1 MKTKYLFSVLILYM
15 NYFIHGIGA
24 SLLSQQIVK
33 EMLVVQ
39 WGLGVDEKTIMQVTA
54 IAAALGL
61 GRLISL
67 PFAGPLSDKLGRR
80 ISVLIGVASYT
91 IFFVGIAFSPNV
103 TVAYVAAV
111 LGGIANS
118 FLDTATYPA
127 VAEIIYAYTGIAT
140 MGIKFFISISQL
152 LMPFF
157 LGVCAGTSMSYKML
171 PVVSGVAIAI
181 LGVLCIFVPL
191 PTNAGSGKSESFI
204 DNLKNAHFSLESLAL
219 IFIGFTSTA
228 TFQLWLNCAQV
239 FGKEIAGIPSEKVS
253 IMQTYYSAGTMVAL
267 VVTSFLIMKFKQVR
281 FLVIY
286 PAISAVMLV
295 LVYMIK
301 TPVICYVGAFVIGY
315 AAAGGVL
322 QMATATVNDL
332 FPKIKGTITSLVM
345 IASSLCNYTI
355 LSAASKMT
363 ATNVILMNLVITVIG
378 ILLAVFVNL
387 RYGTLLEHA
396 DQS

>member
-1 MKTKYLFSVLILYM
+1 MDKKYLPSALILYL
-15 NYFIHGIGA
+15 NYFVHGIGC
-24 SLLSQQIVK
+24 SILSQQVVK
-33 EMLVVQ
+33 EMLAQQ
-39 WGLGVDEKTIMQVTA
+39 WGLNDVMAVTS

-80 ISVLIGVASYT
+80 LSVLIGCASYV
-91 IFFVGIAFSPNV
+91 IFFVGIAFSPNT

-127 VAEIIYAYTGIAT
+127 VAEIIYKYTGIAT
-140 MGIKFFISISQL
+140 MGIKFFISVAQL
-152 LMPFF
+152 LIPFF
-157 LGVCAGTSMSYKML
+157 LGVAAGSSMSYLML
-171 PVVSGVAIAI
+171 PLVAGIVIAV
-181 LGVLCIFVPL
+181 LGVLAIFAPF
-191 PTNAGSGKSESFI
+191 PAASESGKSESFI
-204 DNLKNAHFSLESLAL
+204 DNLKNAHFSIESVAL
-219 IFIGFTSTA
+219 ILIGFTSTA
-228 TFQLWLNCAQV
+228 TFQLWLNCAQT
-239 FGKEIAGIPSEKVS
+239 FGKDVAGIASESVS

-267 VVTSFLIMKFKQVR
+267 VVTSLLITKFKQVR

-295 LVYMIK
+295 LVYLIK
-301 TPVICYVGAFVIGY
+301 SPTICYIGAFVIGY

-322 QMATATVNDL
+322 QMATAVVNDL

-355 LSAASKMT
+355 LTAAAKMT
-363 ATNVILMNLVITVIG
+363 ASGVIVMNIAITIIG
-378 ILLAVFVNL
+378 VLLAVYVNA
-387 RYGTLLEHA
+387 RYGVLLKNAEEA
-396 DQS
+396 AK

>member
-1 MKTKYLFSVLILYM
+1 MNKKFLPSAIILYL
-15 NYFIHGIGA
+15 NYFIHGIGC
-24 SLLSQQIVK
+24 SILSQQVVK
-33 EMLVVQ
+33 ELLAEQ
-39 WGLGVDEKTIMQVTA
+39 WGMSDVMAVTA

-80 ISVLIGVASYT
+80 ASVVIGCFSYV

-103 TVAYVAAV
+103 AVAYVAAV

-127 VAEIIYAYTGIAT
+127 VTEIINKYTGIAT
-140 MGIKFFISISQL
+140 MGIKFFISIAQL

-157 LGVCAGTSMSYKML
+157 LGLVAGSAMSYLTL
-171 PVVSGVAIAI
+171 PLVAGIAIAV
-181 LGVLCIFVPL
+181 LGVLAIFAPF
-191 PTNAGSGKSESFI
+191 PTVEGNGKQESLI
-204 DNLKNAHFSLESLAL
+204 SNIKNAHFSIESVAL
-219 IFIGFTSTA
+219 ILIGFTSTA
-228 TFQLWLNCAQV
+228 TFQLWLNCAQT
-239 FGKEIAGIPSEKVS
+239 FGKDIAGIPSESVS
-253 IMQTYYSAGTMVAL
+253 VMQTYYSAGTMVAL
-267 VVTSFLIMKFKQVR
+267 VVTSLLITKFKQVR

-286 PAISAVMLV
+286 PAISVVMLV
-295 LVYMIK
+295 LVYLLR
-301 TPVICYVGAFVIGY
+301 TPSICYIGAFVIGY

-355 LSAASKMT
+355 LSAASKMS
-363 ATNVILMNLVITVIG
+363 ATGVIVMNIVITVIG
-378 ILLAVFVNL
+378 VVLAIFVNI
-387 RYGTLLEHA
+387 RYGTLLKNV
-396 DQS
+396 DK

>member
-1 MKTKYLFSVLILYM
+1 MNKKYLPTALILYM
-15 NYFIHGIGA
+15 NYFIHGIGC
-24 SLLSQQIVK
+24 SILSQQVVK
-33 EMLVVQ
+33 EQLIVQ
-39 WGLGVDEKTIMQVTA
+39 WGVDDVMLVTS

-80 ISVLIGVASYT
+80 LSVLIGVASYI
-91 IFFVGIAFSPNV
+91 IFFVGIAFSPNMQI
-103 TVAYVAAV
+103 AYIAAV

-127 VAEIIYAYTGIAT
+127 VAEIINKYTGIAT
-140 MGIKFFISISQL
+140 MGIKFFISIAQL

-157 LGVCAGTSMSYKML
+157 LGCVVGTKMSYLML
-171 PVVSGVAIAI
+171 PLVAGVVIAVF
-181 LGVLCIFVPL
+181 GVLAIFAPF
-191 PTNAGSGKSESFI
+191 PAESESGKSESFI
-204 DNLKNAHFSLESLAL
+204 QNLKNAHFSVESVAL
-219 IFIGFTSTA
+219 ILIGFTSTA
-228 TFQLWLNCAQV
+228 TFQLWLNCAQT
-239 FGKEIAGIPSEKVS
+239 FGKEIAGIPSETVS

-267 VVTSFLIMKFKQVR
+267 IVTSLLITKFKQVR

-286 PAISAVMLV
+286 PAISAVMLA
-295 LVYMIK
+295 LVYVIK
-301 TPVICYVGAFVIGY
+301 SPMICYVGAFVIGY

-363 ATNVILMNLVITVIG
+363 ATGVIVMNIAITVIG
-378 ILLAVFVNL
+378 VVLAIFVNA
-387 RYGTLLEHA
+387 RYGTLLKNAE
-396 DQS
+396 SSK

>member
-1 MKTKYLFSVLILYM
+1 MDKKYLPSALILYL
-15 NYFIHGIGA
+15 NYFIHGIGC
-24 SLLSQQIVK
+24 SILSQQVVK
-33 EMLVVQ
+33 ELLAEQ
-39 WGLGVDEKTIMQVTA
+39 WGIGDVMAVTSV
-54 IAAALGL
+54 AAALGL

-80 ISVLIGVASYT
+80 ISVLIGVASYA
-91 IFFVGIAFSPNV
+91 IFFVGIAFSPNMA
-103 TVAYVAAV
+103 VAYVAAV

-127 VAEIIYAYTGIAT
+127 VAEIMYKYTGIAT
-140 MGIKFFISISQL
+140 MGIKFFISIAQL

-157 LGVCAGTSMSYKML
+157 LGMVAGSAMSYLML
-171 PVVSGVAIAI
+171 PLVAAVVIVI
-181 LGVLCIFVPL
+181 LGVLAIFAPL
-191 PTNAGSGKSESFI
+191 PAASESGKKESLI
-204 DNLKNAHFSLESLAL
+204 ENIKNAHFSVESVAL
-219 IFIGFTSTA
+219 ILIGFTSTA
-228 TFQLWLNCAQV
+228 TFQLWLNCAQT
-239 FGKEIAGIPSEKVS
+239 FGKEIAGIPSETVS

-267 VVTSFLIMKFKQVR
+267 IVTSFLITKFKQVR

-286 PAISAVMLV
+286 PAISVIMLA

-301 TPVICYVGAFVIGY
+301 SPTICYVGAFVIGY

-355 LSAASKMT
+355 LSAAAKMT
-363 ATNVILMNLVITVIG
+363 ATNVIVMNIVITVIG
-378 ILLAVFVNL
+378 VLLAVFVNV
-387 RYGTLLEHA
+387 RYGALLKNAEQA
-396 DQS
+396 E

>member
-1 MKTKYLFSVLILYM
+1 MDKKYLPSALILYM
-15 NYFIHGIGA
+15 NYFIHGIGC
-24 SLLSQQIVK
+24 SILSQQVVK
-33 EMLVVQ
+33 ETLIVQ
-39 WGLGVDEKTIMQVTA
+39 WGVDDVMRVTA

-80 ISVLIGVASYT
+80 ISVLIGVASYV

-103 TVAYVAAV
+103 QVAYVAAV

-127 VAEIIYAYTGIAT
+127 VAEIMYKYTGIAT
-140 MGIKFFISISQL
+140 MGIKLFISVSQL

-157 LGVCAGTSMSYKML
+157 LGIVAGTKMSYL
-171 PVVSGVAIAI
+171 TLAIVSGIVIAV
-181 LGVLCIFVPL
+181 LGVLAIFAPF
-191 PTNAGSGKSESFI
+191 PSFSQSGKSESFL
-204 DNLKNAHFSLESLAL
+204 DNLKNANFSLESIAL
-219 IFIGFTSTA
+219 ILIGFTSTA
-228 TFQLWLNCAQV
+228 TFQLWLNCAQT
-239 FGKEIAGIPSEKVS
+239 FGKEIAGIPSETVS
-253 IMQTYYSAGTMVAL
+253 VMQTYYSAGTLVAL
-267 VVTSFLIMKFKQVR
+267 FVTSVLITKFKQVR

-286 PAISAVMLV
+286 PAISVVMLV
-295 LVYMIK
+295 FVYLLK
-301 TPVICYVGAFVIGY
+301 TPMICYIGAFVIGY
-315 AAAGGVL
+315 SAAGGVL

-363 ATNVILMNLVITVIG
+363 AGNVIVMNIVITVIG
-378 ILLAVFVNL
+378 VLLALFVNM
-387 RYGTLLEHA
+387 RYGTLLKNTET
-396 DQS
+396 SK

>member
-1 MKTKYLFSVLILYM
+1 MDKKYLPSALILYL
-15 NYFIHGIGA
+15 NYFVHGIGC
-24 SLLSQQIVK
+24 SILSQQVVK
-33 EMLVVQ
+33 EMLAQQ
-39 WGLGVDEKTIMQVTA
+39 WGLNDVMAVTS

-80 ISVLIGVASYT
+80 LSVLIGCASYV
-91 IFFVGIAFSPNV
+91 IFFVGIAFSPNT

-127 VAEIIYAYTGIAT
+127 VAEIIYKYTGIAT
-140 MGIKFFISISQL
+140 MGIKFFISVAQL
-152 LMPFF
+152 LIPFF
-157 LGVCAGTSMSYKML
+157 LGVAAGSSMSYLML
-171 PVVSGVAIAI
+171 PLVAGIVIAV
-181 LGVLCIFVPL
+181 LGVLAIFAPF
-191 PTNAGSGKSESFI
+191 PAASESGKSESFI
-204 DNLKNAHFSLESLAL
+204 DNLKNAHFSIESVAL
-219 IFIGFTSTA
+219 ILIGFTSTA
-228 TFQLWLNCAQV
+228 TFQLWLNCAQT
-239 FGKEIAGIPSEKVS
+239 FGKDVAGIASESVS

-267 VVTSFLIMKFKQVR
+267 IVTSLLITKFKQVR

-295 LVYMIK
+295 LVYLIK
-301 TPVICYVGAFVIGY
+301 SPTICYIGAFVIGY

-322 QMATATVNDL
+322 QMATAVVNDL

-355 LSAASKMT
+355 LTAAAKMT
-363 ATNVILMNLVITVIG
+363 ASGVIVMNIAITIIG
-378 ILLAVFVNL
+378 VLLAVYVNA
-387 RYGTLLEHA
+387 RYGVLLKNAEEA
-396 DQS
+396 AK

>member
-1 MKTKYLFSVLILYM
+1 MDKKYLPSALILYL
-15 NYFIHGIGA
+15 NYFIHGIGC
-24 SLLSQQIVK
+24 SILSQQVVK
-33 EMLVVQ
+33 ELLAEQ
-39 WGLGVDEKTIMQVTA
+39 WGIGDVMAVTSV
-54 IAAALGL
+54 AAALGL

-80 ISVLIGVASYT
+80 ISVLIGVASYA
-91 IFFVGIAFSPNV
+91 IFFVGIAFSPNMA
-103 TVAYVAAV
+103 VAYVAAV

-127 VAEIIYAYTGIAT
+127 VAEIMYKYTGIAT
-140 MGIKFFISISQL
+140 MGIKFFISIAQL

-157 LGVCAGTSMSYKML
+157 LGMVAGSAMSYLML
-171 PVVSGVAIAI
+171 PLVAAVVIVI
-181 LGVLCIFVPL
+181 LGVLAIFAPL
-191 PTNAGSGKSESFI
+191 PAASESGKKESLI
-204 DNLKNAHFSLESLAL
+204 ENIKNAHFSVESVAL
-219 IFIGFTSTA
+219 ILIGFTSTS
-228 TFQLWLNCAQV
+228 TFQLWLNCAQT
-239 FGKEIAGIPSEKVS
+239 FGKEIAGIPSETVS

-267 VVTSFLIMKFKQVR
+267 IVTSFLITKFKQVR

-286 PAISAVMLV
+286 PAISVIMLA

-301 TPVICYVGAFVIGY
+301 SPTICYVGAFVIGY

-355 LSAASKMT
+355 LSAAAKMT
-363 ATNVILMNLVITVIG
+363 ATNVIVMNIVITVIG
-378 ILLAVFVNL
+378 VLLAVFVNV
-387 RYGTLLEHA
+387 RYGTLLKNAEQA
-396 DQS
+396 E